1 MTISASRPA
10 PPADESSAARQ
21 LRIDVWSDLACPWCY
36 VGKSRLDKAIASSP
50 HADAITVVVRSFELD
65 PAMSHDVRP
74 NLEVLS
80 ASHGL
85 SLAQARALEDGVVA
99 IAQREGLPFAV
110 DRVLASSFD
119 VHRVLHLA
127 GTFGLADQLL
137 GVLQQTLFSGQANAY
152 DHTVI
157 ADAASH
163 LGIPR
168 HRVEEVLASDEYAD
182 AVRADEAEARRIGV
196 TGVPFAVFGG
206 RAAIN
211 GAASS
216 EGYAKAIEQA
226 WSRQ

>member
-50 HADAITVVVRSFELD
+50 HADAITVREDFAVQL
-65 PAMSHDVRP
+65 PPTP

-137 GVLQQTLFSGQANAY
+137 GVLQRTLFSGQANAY

-206 RAAIN
+206 GAAIN